1 MSLQSTSAAILHQ
14 LADVVGQLTNAEY
27 ARPVNVLS
35 GNTIGKHVR
44 HILEFYELLVG
55 CTQTGELNYD
65 HRQRDLL
72 LEADTYEA
80 IVRIGRINE
89 QIQQLDL
96 SRPLLL
102 EADVSAENMALVQ
115 IPSSFARE
123 LHYNIE
129 HAIHHLALIQVAVRA
144 AFPMV
149 ELPENFGVANGTAK
163 HQKKGRE
170 ALSTKS
176 EE

>member
-1 MSLQSTSAAILHQ
+1 MSLKSASTDIFYQ

-44 HILEFYELLVG
+44 HILEFYELLVSS
-55 CTQTGELNYD
+55 TETGELNYD
-65 HRQRDLL
+65 RRNRDLR
-72 LEADTYEA
+72 LEVDTRQA
-80 IVRIGRINE
+80 IERIDAIDRAV
-89 QIQQLDL
+89 QALDL

-102 EADVSAENMALVQ
+102 LAEVSADTTELVE
-115 IPSSFARE
+115 IPSSFSRE

-129 HAIHHLALIQVAVRA
+129 HAIHHLALVQVAVRA

-149 ELPENFGVANGTAK
+149 ELPENFGVAASTVK
-163 HQKKGRE
+163 HKRK
-170 ALSTKS
+170 
-176 EE
+176 

>member
-1 MSLQSTSAAILHQ
+1 MSLKSTSTAIFHQ
-14 LADVVGQLTNAEY
+14 LADVVGQLTSTEY

-65 HRQRDLL
+65 HRHRDLS
-72 LEADTYEA
+72 LEVDTYEA
-80 IVRIGRINE
+80 ILRIGRID
-89 QIQQLDL
+89 QAIQHLDL
-96 SRPLLL
+96 DRPLLL
-102 EADVSAENMALVQ
+102 EADVSAGNTELVQ

-144 AFPMV
+144 AFPMI
-149 ELPENFGVANGTAK
+149 ELPENFGVANGTVK
-163 HQKKGRE
+163 HQEKN
-170 ALSTKS
+170 ATLTVS
-176 EE
+176 

>member
-1 MSLQSTSAAILHQ
+1 MSLKSTSTAILHQ
-14 LADVVGQLTNAEY
+14 IADVVGQLTNAEY

-44 HILEFYELLVG
+44 HILEFYELLVD
-55 CTQTGELNYD
+55 CTRTDELNYD
-65 HRQRDLL
+65 NRHRDLQ
-72 LEADTYEA
+72 LEVDTYEA
-80 IVRIGRINE
+80 ILRIGRID
-89 QIQQLDL
+89 QAIQDLDL
-96 SRPLLL
+96 DRPLILV
-102 EADVSAENMALVQ
+102 ADVSAEHPELVE

-149 ELPENFGVANGTAK
+149 ELPENFGVANGTVK
-163 HQKKGRE
+163 HQNR
-170 ALSTKS
+170 TVRV
-176 EE
+176 

>member
-1 MSLQSTSAAILHQ
+1 MSLKSASTAIFYQ

-55 CTQTGELNYD
+55 CTRTDELNYD
-65 HRQRDLL
+65 NRHRDLQ
-72 LEADTYEA
+72 LEVDTYEA
-80 IVRIGRINE
+80 ILRIGRID
-89 QIQQLDL
+89 QAIQDLDL
-96 SRPLLL
+96 DRPLILV
-102 EADVSAENMALVQ
+102 ADVSAEHTELVR

-144 AFPMV
+144 ACPMV
-149 ELPENFGVANGTAK
+149 ELPENFGVANGTVK
-163 HQKKGRE
+163 HQKLGVKRE
-170 ALSTKS
+170 
-176 EE
+176 E